1 MSQTN
6 QTFRDHTHTTSSCIH
21 FMKEGSRPQ
30 ELMMAFQP
38 LKVYATTQFS
48 KFLTLICA
56 LYFRISQKAV
66 SLALPVIQGSK
77 TTHL

>member
-1 MSQTN
+1 
-6 QTFRDHTHTTSSCIH
+6 
-21 FMKEGSRPQ
+21 
-30 ELMMAFQP
+30 MAFQP